1 MAINP
6 SDVVILRSERFTD
19 EPDGGGAMTGTVIP
33 NGVVNNL
40 WDDISRDVLAFGGV
54 SLREMFCAIRS
65 ANVDKALGG
74 HVIVLKDSDASNV
87 STILFETGGHY
98 DERSDAQQAIEQFV
112 VLGTRSVLRPV
123 GTQRKGQTSIVV
135 YADSPSDEPEIGEV
149 LILKSKSTGIEQP
162 VKITRVDGAYA
173 SYAYIDKSGYPQRFR
188 AYQMTLKITQELQ
201 HEFSGTDPEPA
212 AKHDTELF
220 TTQSNSS
227 ARYYG
232 IKPLAQPA
240 VAGERTVVVDSIF
253 SPLVPAATT
262 EQAILDQRPG
272 LLSNVVEPTGDIRS
286 LALGSYSGAA
296 LLTLPQ
302 SWVPGSLR
310 LTIGSSVYAD
320 DGTTLRLISGTN
332 NLTADAVISA
342 TRATISLSLA
352 SNYSI
357 SAQFLP
363 GVAVELMPYT
373 ARFEITAGN
382 RQLTYTDQLAPKP
395 MPGSVRVEFQYLGRW
410 YTLSDDGNSKLTG
423 PASSGS
429 VNYETGSISYTLP
442 GEPDEGSK
450 ILTTWSRSPYM
461 TFDTGALDAWLVVD
475 LPSMPA
481 AGTVSLSWQ
490 RSGGSYSATAD
501 SSDNLSGAATGYV
514 RGQRVYMRPS
524 SMPTSDIS
532 VNYEKLITGPQIAS
546 VPVAAQTGGT
556 ITLDLGATDIVARAV
571 KFTLKTSVNI
581 NTQFAGVVTKT
592 NIKKDWACNCAA
604 DNRVVSSGLHI
615 GDIDPVTGVITL
627 NASALTTAVREY
639 VQVTNALYVVKGDWA
654 TVIKTLRVESQM
666 LNIEYISTSSTEPV
680 THSQALEDTNIEARL
695 DNSRPL
701 LPGSVLVSIGGQ
713 ELSDGGD
720 GYLYRNWNYSTAAGI
735 QAGLLD
741 YADSVVVIPYAGIQS
756 LITNLNSSLL
766 CAAGGIGAAAAVQ
779 SVVFRTSA
787 SPLRT
792 SGLQFLARR
801 AADGALMRAQSG
813 NDGAIVGSFDTN
825 DVIGEF
831 PQPGTINGYTLPIIP
846 ENVGGGTATG
856 TVDNEAGVVEIQF
869 SQPVILSTLTY
880 NAVAYTTVPL
890 SPEIIGLNPVR
901 LPTNGNVPIF
911 KPGYMVVLHN
921 TQTLDVAA
929 PAAGQVIDCG
939 RTNLAVVTIQDASG
953 VDLDPTQYTLDR
965 AAGTVTLSDP
975 FTAQDTAQNSLT
987 LPLTVTHRIE
997 DVAALGGVDVGG
1009 SLQLLTELNHDYP
1022 AGASYVSS
1030 AIHFGV
1036 MQARITNVRDK
1047 QIDDGDFDGSGNDA
1061 TGTYDTVNYPI
1072 LIDNNSSVE
1081 DRWKLKFT
1089 SATAFQCISE
1099 RRGVIGTGATNSD
1112 YSPINPYTG
1121 QPYFTIKKDGWGS
1134 GWVSNNVLLFDTVA
1148 AAHPF
1153 WAIRTAL
1160 PSNLPAPKD
1169 STIFEFRAEAD

>member
-54 SLREMFCAIRS
+54 SLRKMFCAIRS

-74 HVIVLKDSDASNV
+74 HVIVLKDSDAANV

-162 VKITRVDGAYA
+162 VKITRVDGSYA

-201 HEFSGTDPEPA
+201 HEFFGNDPEPA
-212 AKHDTELF
+212 AKHDTEVF

-227 ARYYG
+227 AKYYG

-286 LALGSYSGAA
+286 LALGTYSGAA

-320 DGTTLRLISGTN
+320 DGNTLRLISGTN
-332 NLTADAVISA
+332 NLTGEAVVSA
-342 TRATISLSLA
+342 TRRTLSLSLG
-352 SNYSI
+352 SNHSI
-357 SAQFLP
+357 SALFLP
-363 GVAVELMPYT
+363 SVAVELMPYT
-373 ARFEITAGN
+373 ASVEITAGN
-382 RQLTYTDQLAPKP
+382 RQLTYTHQLAPTP

-410 YTLSDDGNSKLTG
+410 YTLNDDGGGKLTG
-423 PASSGS
+423 PAATGS
-429 VNYETGSISYTLP
+429 ANYETGSIAYTLP
-442 GEPDEGSK
+442 GEPDQGSK
-450 ILTTWSRSPYM
+450 IIITWARSPYM
-461 TFDTGALDAWLVVD
+461 TLETGALDAWLVVD
-475 LPSMPA
+475 LPDSPA
-481 AGTVSLSWQ
+481 AGTVALSWQ
-490 RSGGSYSATAD
+490 RGGSNYSATAD
-501 SSDNLSGAATGYV
+501 SNDELSGSATGYV
-514 RGQRVYMRPS
+514 RGQRVYFRTSYLPS
-524 SMPTSDIS
+524 SDLSVTYQKLISGKKTAEVS
-532 VNYEKLITGPQIAS
+532 VNS
-546 VPVAAQTGGT
+546 QTGGT
-556 ITLDLGATDIVARAV
+556 LTLDIGETDIVARAV
-571 KFTLKTSVNI
+571 KFTLLTSVGI
-581 NTQFAGVVTKT
+581 NTIIGGVVTET
-592 NIKKDWACNCAA
+592 RVKKEWRCQCDSY
-604 DNRVVSSGLHI
+604 NRVMVGGLQI
-615 GDIDPVTGVITL
+615 GTINPASGVITIDG
-627 NASALTTAVREY
+627 SALTMPVREY
-639 VQVTNALYVVKGDWA
+639 TQVNSGVVIGGGEWSNV
-654 TVIKTLRVESQM
+654 TKTLRVESQA
-666 LNIEYISTSSTEPV
+666 LRVEYISTATTEAA
-680 THSQALEDTNIEARL
+680 THTQALADTNIEAQL
-695 DNSRPL
+695 DDSRPL
-701 LPGSVLVSIGGQ
+701 VQGSVLLSIGGQ
-713 ELSDGGD
+713 ELIDGGD
-720 GYLYRNWNYSTAAGI
+720 GYLYRAWNYSTAAGI

-741 YADSVVVIPYAGIQS
+741 YSGAAAVIPYAGLQPLISNLYSS
-756 LITNLNSSLL
+756 LIS
-766 CAAGGIGAAAAVQ
+766 AAGGIGAAAAVT

-813 NDGAIVGSFDTN
+813 NDGAITGSFDTN
-825 DVIGEF
+825 DIVGEL
-831 PQPGTINGYTLPIIP
+831 PQPGSVNGYSLPIIAG
-846 ENVGGGTATG
+846 NVGGGTATG
-856 TVDNEAGVVEIQF
+856 TVDNEAGIVEIQF
-869 SQPVILSTLTY
+869 TQPVILSTLTY

-901 LPTNGNVPIF
+901 LPTNGKVPIF
-911 KPGYMVVLHN
+911 KPGYMVVVHN

-929 PAAGQVIDCG
+929 PAAGQIIDCG

-953 VDLDPTQYTLDR
+953 VDLDPAQYTLDR

-975 FTAQDTAQNSLT
+975 FTAQDAAQNSLT

-997 DVAALGGVDVGG
+997 DVAALGSVEVGG
-1009 SLQLLTELNHDYP
+1009 PLQLLTELNHDYP
-1022 AGASYVSS
+1022 AGTSYVSS

-1047 QIDDGDFDGSGNDA
+1047 QIDDGGFDGSGSDA

-1072 LIDNNSSVE
+1072 LIDNNSAVE
-1081 DRWKLKFT
+1081 DRWKLKFS
-1089 SATAFQCISE
+1089 SATAFACISE
-1099 RRGVIGTGATNSD
+1099 RRGVIGTGATNAD

-1121 QPYFTIKKDGWGS
+1121 QPYFTIKASGWGS
-1134 GWVSNNVLLFDTVA
+1134 GWVSNNVLMFDTIVSA
-1148 AAHPF
+1148 DPF